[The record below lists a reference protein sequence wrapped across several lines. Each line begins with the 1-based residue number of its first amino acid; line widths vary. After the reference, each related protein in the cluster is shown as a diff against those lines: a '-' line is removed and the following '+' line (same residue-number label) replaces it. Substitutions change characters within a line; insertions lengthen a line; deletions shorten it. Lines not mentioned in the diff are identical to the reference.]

1 MWQPPWPARS
11 LAASEAAP
19 SQPTWWTAGGEK
31 TTAEM
36 QSSFQSQLAALEA
49 AKQGN
54 TGNGITV
61 NPVSNSGK
69 MTPAQVYAQNV
80 ESVVSITNQGVTNGM
95 FGQEAFTGSGSGF
108 ILTADGY
115 VLTNHHVID
124 QAQTIRVTLYD
135 GTEYEA
141 RLVGSDAISDV
152 ALLKIDAQDLPAVTI
167 GAPTIWRSATRW
179 PPLATPWGNSPP
191 PRRWATSALR
201 TAP

>member
-1 MWQPPWPARS
+1 
-11 LAASEAAP
+11 
-19 SQPTWWTAGGEK
+19 
-31 TTAEM
+31 
-36 QSSFQSQLAALEA
+36 
-49 AKQGN
+49 
-54 TGNGITV
+54 
-61 NPVSNSGK
+61 

-141 RLVGSDAISDV
+141 QLVGSDAISDV